1 MQLSNS
7 TFPCWDLKV
16 SILSPDG
23 STLTSTNACSPSYFI
38 APVALPANGTYTLV
52 IAEQNGNTGTV
63 SVSLSLFNEQTGTS
77 INPGT
82 PVGVTINN
90 PGQNAQLTFSGTAG
104 QFASVQLSNSTFP
117 CWDLNVSILS
127 PDGSTLTSTN
137 ACSPSYFIA
146 PVALPANGTYTLVI
160 AEQNGNTGTVSVSLS
175 LFNEQT
181 GTSINP
187 GTPVGVTINN
197 PGQNAQLTFS
207 GTAGQFAS
215 VQLSNSTFPCWDL
228 NVSILSPDGSTLT
241 STNACSPSY
250 FIAPVALLATGT
262 YTLEIAEQNG
272 YTWTV
277 SVSLSLFNEQTGTS
291 INPGTPVGVTIN
303 NPGQNAQLTF
313 SGTAGQFASVQLS
326 NSTFPC
332 WDLNVSILSPDG
344 STLTSTNACSPSYF
358 IAPVAL

>member
-16 SILSPDG
+16 SVLSPDG
-23 STLTSTNACSPSYFI
+23 SMLTSTNACSPSYFV
-38 APVALPANGTYTLV
+38 APVALPATRTYTLV
-52 IAEQNGNTGTV
+52 IAEQNGYTGTV
-63 SVSLSLFNEQTGTS
+63 SVSLSVFNEQTGTA
-77 INPGT
+77 ITPGT
-82 PVGVTINN
+82 ATTVTIGN

-137 ACSPSYFIA
+137 ACSPSYFVA
-146 PVALPANGTYTLVI
+146 PVALPVTGTYTLVI
-160 AEQNGNTGTVSVSLS
+160 AEQNGNTGSVSVDLS
-175 LFNEQT
+175 VYNQQT
-181 GTSINP
+181 GTTISP

-197 PGQNAQLTFS
+197 PGQSAQLTFS

-228 NVSILSPDGSTLT
+228 NVRIFSPDGSTLT

-250 FIAPVALLATGT
+250 SVPPVALLATGT

-272 YTWTV
+272 YTGTV
-277 SVSLSLFNEQTGTS
+277 SVSLSVFNNHAGTIS
-291 INPGTPVGVTIN
+291 PGVPANITIRD
-303 NPGQNAQLTF
+303 PGQNPQLTF
-313 SGTAGQFASVQLS
+313 SGTSGQFASVQLT

-332 WDLNVSILSPDG
+332 WDVNVSILSPEDR
-344 STLTSTNACSPSYF
+344 
-358 IAPVAL
+358 